1 MTGGIVRL
9 TWPGTGFSWQLHS
22 CPGPRHAIMV
32 GDVYNS
38 HAERRRLGKIVRVE
52 GKVVVVTGAAR
63 GIGRALAERF
73 IREGAA
79 VVVASDI
86 DRESLAASCADIR
99 ATPHVADVTSESQ
112 VNELIDWTEARHG
125 PVDLFCSNAGI
136 SHPGGPEVAN
146 TEFEHVF
153 DVNYRSHLYAA
164 RNLVPKM
171 TQRGE
176 GYLLNTASAAGV
188 LTQIGSLAYAV
199 TKHAAVALAEWLS
212 VSYGDQGLKVSV
224 LCPQGVRTR
233 LLLGEQGERDN
244 FLTPGAIEPSQVADT
259 VIKGLAEERFLILPH
274 PEVAEYMRRKASDYD
289 RWLRG
294 MRRLQARVRENP
306 RTAMK
311 A

>member
-1 MTGGIVRL
+1 M
-9 TWPGTGFSWQLHS
+9 
-22 CPGPRHAIMV
+22 
-32 GDVYNS
+32 
-38 HAERRRLGKIVRVE
+38 RVS

-73 IREGAA
+73 VREGAKS
-79 VVVASDI
+79 VVASDI
-86 DRESLAASCADIR
+86 DRDALAETAETIR
-99 ATPHVADVTSESQ
+99 AVAHAADVAVESE
-112 VNELIDWTEARHG
+112 VNDLIAFTEARFG
-125 PVDLFCSNAGI
+125 AIDLFCSNAGI
-136 SHPGGPEVAN
+136 SHPGGTEVAN
-146 TEFEHVF
+146 ADFERVF

-171 TQRGE
+171 TLRGD
-176 GYLLNTASAAGV
+176 GYLLSTASAAGV

-212 VSYGDQGLKVSV
+212 VTHGHQGLKVSV

-233 LLLGEQGERDN
+233 LLLGERGERDS
-244 FLTPGAIEPSQVADT
+244 FLTTGAIEPSDVADA
-259 VIKGLAEERFLILPH
+259 VIEGLEEERFLILPH

-306 RTAMK
+306 KTAMK
-311 A
+311 RGSPIG

>member
-1 MTGGIVRL
+1 MTVSGR
-9 TWPGTGFSWQLHS
+9 
-22 CPGPRHAIMV
+22 
-32 GDVYNS
+32 
-38 HAERRRLGKIVRVE
+38 
-52 GKVVVVTGAAR
+52 VVVVTGAAR

-73 IREGAA
+73 VKEGARH
-79 VVVASDI
+79 VVASDV
-86 DRESLAASCADIR
+86 DREALARTADAIG
-99 ATPHVADVTSESQ
+99 AIAVPADVSSESQ
-112 VNELIDWTEARHG
+112 VNDLIAATEARCG

-136 SHPGGPEVAN
+136 SHPGGPEVPDDVL
-146 TEFEHVF
+146 EHVL

-171 TQRGE
+171 TERGD

-212 VSYGDQGLKVSV
+212 VTYGGQGLKVSV

-233 LLLGEQGERDN
+233 LLLGEHGERDN
-244 FLTPGAIEPSQVADT
+244 FLIPGAVEPSDVAEAA
-259 VIKGLAEERFLILPH
+259 VEGLAEDRFLILPH

-294 MRRLQARVRENP
+294 MRRLQDRVSNDP
-306 RTAMK
+306 STAMK
-311 A
+311 P